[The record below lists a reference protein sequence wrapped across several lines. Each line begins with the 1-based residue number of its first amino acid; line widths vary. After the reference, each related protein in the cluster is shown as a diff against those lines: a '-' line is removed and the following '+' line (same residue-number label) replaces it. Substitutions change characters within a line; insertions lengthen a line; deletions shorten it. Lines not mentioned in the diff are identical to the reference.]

1 MHCPEA
7 SSGNMLYLKVTNI
20 ESMKYVV
27 NIFLLLL
34 CFSTSSSAQTTSKA
48 GSVAALSFIEGHW
61 KANTADG
68 QSIEAV
74 WLAPE
79 NGNMLGFMR
88 FMKDNKASLYEMLA
102 YEQQEKGFVSLVK
115 HFQPGL
121 IGAEEKDKQDRYAFV
136 ESSKDRAV
144 FHKEGE
150 DLRILYE
157 KRSANQ
163 FVIARGNLQEGK
175 WVFQDLFV
183 FNRTK

>member
-1 MHCPEA
+1 
-7 SSGNMLYLKVTNI
+7 
-20 ESMKYVV
+20 MKHPI
-27 NIFLLLL
+27 NFLILFL
-34 CFSTSSSAQTTSKA
+34 CFTTGTTAQTTAKA

-88 FMKDNKASLYEMLA
+88 FMKENKASLYEMLA

-144 FHKEGE
+144 FQKEGE
-150 DLRILYE
+150 ELRILYE
-157 KRSANQ
+157 KRSADQ
-163 FVIARGNLQEGK
+163 FVIARGNLKEGK

-183 FNRTK
+183 FNRAK